1 MWEPVKQGGI
11 IKNKMFNIYQT
22 KGTQLSNE
30 KSIYMF
36 FLKTKGIIIIIRIF
50 EMIATYV

>member
-30 KSIYMF
+30 KSIYV
-36 FLKTKGIIIIIRIF
+36 LSENKGYYHHNQDF
-50 EMIATYV
+50 